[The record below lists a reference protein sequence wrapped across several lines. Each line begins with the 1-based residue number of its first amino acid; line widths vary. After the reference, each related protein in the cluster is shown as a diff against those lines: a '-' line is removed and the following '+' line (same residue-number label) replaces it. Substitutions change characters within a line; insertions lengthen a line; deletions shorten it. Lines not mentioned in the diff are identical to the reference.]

1 MLKTYL
7 ASFFIIFSTLSLS
20 LGAQEISASKALQ
33 QRLTHLNTF
42 QSAFVQNVS
51 SVTGELLQQ
60 ASGVLAI
67 AKPTYLDWQV
77 TTPDETRLLSK
88 DGLVY
93 LIDPFLE
100 QVSIYDLSKMIEHN
114 PLLLLLTDDASQ
126 WENFTVVQQV
136 QKEQM
141 LFEVSA
147 KAPGALIQTLTLTFA
162 NNVLMGMSFV
172 DTQGQV
178 SRFVFSDAKM
188 NIVLPEDTFTYTIPE
203 YFTIDDQR
211 VVAVPAVKTP

>member
-1 MLKTYL
+1 M
-7 ASFFIIFSTLSLS
+7 
-20 LGAQEISASKALQ
+20 
-33 QRLTHLNTF
+33 
-42 QSAFVQNVS
+42 
-51 SVTGELLQQ
+51 
-60 ASGVLAI
+60 
-67 AKPTYLDWQV
+67 
-77 TTPDETRLLSK
+77 
-88 DGLVY
+88 Y

-172 DTQGQV
+172 DAQGQV